1 MAQTEMTRLDTL
13 FSSAAKRLPAGARG
27 RGGPDPNR
35 VNFSG
40 GSPDPLS
47 MPKKEMAA
55 AAVRAL
61 EKRGEWALQYGAATG
76 YPGLIEQLLVKL
88 KRDNGV
94 EARPE
99 NVLITAG
106 ASQAI
111 SLVCDALVDPGDTI
125 ISEVP
130 TFLGAIRHFN
140 AHMAIIVGIP
150 MDEHGMMLD
159 VLES

>member
-1 MAQTEMTRLDTL
+1 MQGARDGGGGCRYDCRVLERPVKRDRPWRDGTMAQTETTRFDAL

-27 RGGPDPNR
+27 RSGPDPNR

-76 YPGLIEQLLVKL
+76 YAGLIDQLLVKL

-106 ASQAI
+106 AS
-111 SLVCDALVDPGDTI
+111 
-125 ISEVP
+125 
-130 TFLGAIRHFN
+130 
-140 AHMAIIVGIP
+140 
-150 MDEHGMMLD
+150 
-159 VLES
+159 